1 MKYISA
7 KNVALLVAAGL
18 ISSSGVAMA
27 ADTPAP
33 AASPTAAPTVKVHTP
48 NPAVVAFKAA
58 IATYHAG
65 RVAADTTAKSAID
78 AAKVT
83 RDAAIAAATTPEAK
97 GAARTAFKSAVASAK
112 VTHDAAIA
120 ALGAKPT
127 PPVKATK

>member
-1 MKYISA
+1 MKHISA

-33 AASPTAAPTVKVHTP
+33 TTPAPAAPTAKVHTP
-48 NPAVVAFKAA
+48 NPAVVAYKAA

-65 RVAADTTAKSAID
+65 RVAADTAAKSAIES
-78 AAKVT
+78 AKAT
-83 RDAAIAAATTPEAK
+83 RDAALAAATTPEAK
-97 GAARTAFKSAVASAK
+97 SAARTAFKSAVASAK
-112 VTHDAAIA
+112 AAHDAAIA